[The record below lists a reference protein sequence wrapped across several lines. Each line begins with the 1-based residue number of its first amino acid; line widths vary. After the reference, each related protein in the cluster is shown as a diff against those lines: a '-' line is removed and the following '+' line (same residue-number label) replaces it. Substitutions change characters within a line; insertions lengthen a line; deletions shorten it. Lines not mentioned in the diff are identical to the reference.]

1 MEKADEDERLRNAV
15 RFNECTRSGQ
25 ESHEQRLRRKGGQF
39 LLNKEVSRT
48 KQLMSL
54 RLGGP
59 ARGFVL
65 ITSRRDRAW
74 RGAWW
79 RGTDSA
85 VLLLLLSTPIHRFLF
100 LSLSLS
106 LSLSFIHTYARTRA
120 RTHTHILFAS
130 FSFFSRCS
138 STSR

>member
-106 LSLSFIHTYARTRA
+106 FIHTYARTRA
-120 RTHTHILFAS
+120 RTHTHTLRFVLFLFALL
-130 FSFFSRCS
+130 
-138 STSR
+138 